1 MKYAPTIEL
10 SSSISA
16 VSRDDWDN
24 LFGRNYPFT
33 RYDFLLALE
42 QGGSLGP
49 QRGWVPQ
56 YAVVRGTDDVIIAIM
71 PWFKKTHSY
80 GEYFF
85 DWAFA
90 EAYERYG
97 FQYYPKLINAIPFT
111 PCTGPRIAVAEG
123 YSAGELVPLIEA
135 ELTKQHD
142 VSNLQCLYV
151 EPEFSNTLR
160 NDGWWQRFDI
170 QFLWQNRG
178 YNSFDDFLA
187 ALVSRKRKSIRKERR
202 QVTDQGVTMK
212 VLAGNELD
220 ETFWQQFIR
229 FYQRTYLKRSGHGGY
244 LTPETFNLWGTHLAD
259 SIVVFAAYREQ
270 QLVAASLC
278 FKGVDT
284 LYGRYWG
291 CIEELEFLHFETCY
305 YQGIDYCIAHQLN
318 YFDAGAQGEHKLH
331 RGFEPVLREGCY
343 RFTPSPLYDAVEQFC
358 GQERAAIKEHLSG
371 LKSLVPL
378 KDSPQ

>member
-1 MKYAPTIEL
+1 MIKIEL
-10 SSSISA
+10 TSSVTA

-56 YAVVRGTDDVIIAIM
+56 YAVARDTDNVIVAIM

-111 PCTGPRIAVAEG
+111 PCSGPRIGLADDYRASDV
-123 YSAGELVPLIEA
+123 VPLIEA

-151 EPEFSNTLR
+151 TPELSKTLA

-170 QFLWQNRG
+170 QFLWQNRD
-178 YNSFDDFLA
+178 YRSFQDFLA

-202 QVTDQGVTMK
+202 QVTEQGVTMK
-212 VLAGNELD
+212 VLAGDELD
-220 ETFWQQFIR
+220 DAFWQQFTR

-244 LTPETFNLWGTHLAD
+244 LTSETLKLWGKHLAD

-278 FKGVDT
+278 FKSKDT

-291 CIEELEFLHFETCY
+291 CVEELEFLHFEACY
-305 YQGIDYCIAHQLN
+305 YQGIEYCIAHGLA

-331 RGFEPVLREGCY
+331 RGFEPVLREGFY
-343 RFTPSPLYDAVEQFC
+343 RFMPSPLNEAVAQFC
-358 GQERAAIKEHLSG
+358 GQERAAIQEHISTLG
-371 LKSLVPL
+371 GVVPF
-378 KDSPQ
+378 KNKA